1 MRGLGEANR
10 LDGEYPKE
18 KWALPPECCAALHNS
33 FRRICS
39 WRVPPNWSISDW
51 FEEIKA
57 HGVAASLEALRDYDA
72 GRAVPLEAFVYQR
85 VIARVLTRHR
95 QEWRYAVR
103 VVPEGGANSIPTGS
117 NPLRNGSTKHNAAVI
132 IVARRVYEPLL
143 DAVASLPKPSRLL
156 IQQLFWQERTERE
169 ISQALRIGRRA
180 VNKRKHA
187 ILRSLHA
194 TLKVSAETTKE
205 RLRVPKAARRSII
218 ILYKPSLGLTTNEQE
233 R

>member
-1 MRGLGEANR
+1 L
-10 LDGEYPKE
+10 
-18 KWALPPECCAALHNS
+18 
-33 FRRICS
+33 
-39 WRVPPNWSISDW
+39 DW

-103 VVPEGGANSIPTGS
+103 VVPEGAANSVLTGS

-143 DAVASLPKPSRLL
+143 DAVASLPKRSRLL

-187 ILRSLHA
+187 ILRSLRA
-194 TLKVSAETTKE
+194 TLEVSAETKKRGFE
-205 RLRVPKAARRSII
+205 FQ
-218 ILYKPSLGLTTNEQE
+218 KPQVEALLFYVTSLGLITNQQE

>member
-1 MRGLGEANR
+1 MRDLGEANGP
-10 LDGEYPKE
+10 DGEYAKE

-39 WRVPPNWSISDW
+39 WHVPPNWSTSDW
-51 FEEIKA
+51 FKEIKA
-57 HGVAASLEALRDYDA
+57 HGVAASLEAFCDYDA

-103 VVPEGGANSIPTGS
+103 VVAEDAANGVLIGS
-117 NPLRNGSTKHNAAVI
+117 NPLRNGSTKHNAAAI
-132 IVARRVYEPLL
+132 IVARQVYEPLL
-143 DAVASLPKPSRLL
+143 DAIASLPKPSRLL
-156 IQQLFWQERTERE
+156 IQQLFWEEQTERE

-187 ILRSLHA
+187 ILRCLRA
-194 TLKVSAETTKE
+194 ALKVSGKKKE

-218 ILYKPSLGLTTNEQE
+218 VLCEH
-233 R
+233 